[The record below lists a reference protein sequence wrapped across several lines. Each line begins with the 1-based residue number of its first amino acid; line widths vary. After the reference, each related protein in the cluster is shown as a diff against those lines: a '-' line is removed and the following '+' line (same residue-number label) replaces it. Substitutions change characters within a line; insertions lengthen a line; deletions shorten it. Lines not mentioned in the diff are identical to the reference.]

1 MAGVN
6 GVEIKRGQVW
16 RTREGQETIPLRQS
30 EDKTYPFWDDQIMA
44 TWDAEGRRF
53 AGKMDASDLIE
64 LVTDEH
70 GFTPWAGGAQPAD
83 TVGKLVHYRLD
94 NGAIV
99 YGPFA
104 ADQHVWTHSYED
116 NITAYKVVE
125 LAQQPAPSTPALRV
139 GQVWL
144 NGEGVEVRLE
154 RDGCYEDRPWRS
166 VYVRNP
172 GCGRAGAGVADHRDD
187 GTCTVDRLNL
197 VSLVR
202 DSPDSA
208 SLAEETLSALG
219 WVFDGTT
226 WVEQA
231 RIEMIPGGIPVMA
244 VPGYELLSDVL
255 HRAYNQAAIGK
266 GKERHAN
273 GEPFDEQVMQDG
285 ARRFGVGALLFQAF
299 KKSEESQRLPLDRGV
314 NELLGAIVYLAGA
327 VIRREADAAEGGA

>member
-6 GVEIKRGQVW
+6 GEGVEVRIQHAEMYPDRPW
-16 RTREGQETIPLRQS
+16 RSVYVRDTGVGQENAGAADHR
-30 EDKTYPFWDDQIMA
+30 DDG
-44 TWDAEGRRF
+44 TCTSKRL
-53 AGKMDASDLIE
+53 DLIE
-64 LVTDEH
+64 LVTDEQ
-70 GFTPWAGGAQPAD
+70 GFTIWRGGERPVPVDAKVTVRFDDGHISQPGFAGNYSWAKNPGHGLLQII
-83 TVGKLVHYRLD
+83 G
-94 NGAIV
+94 
-99 YGPFA
+99 
-104 ADQHVWTHSYED
+104 
-116 NITAYKVVE
+116 YKVVE
-125 LAQQPAPSTPALRV
+125 LAQQPAPST
-139 GQVWL
+139 
-144 NGEGVEVRLE
+144 
-154 RDGCYEDRPWRS
+154 
-166 VYVRNP
+166 
-172 GCGRAGAGVADHRDD
+172 
-187 GTCTVDRLNL
+187 
-197 VSLVR
+197 
-202 DSPDSA
+202 PDSA

-226 WVEQA
+226 WVEQQTPTA
-231 RIEMIPGGIPVMA
+231 RLPEWDGVGRIEMIPGGIPVMA